1 MHGAGGCRGAAR
13 AGTVPR
19 QLLRPHKL
27 VPGPCAPQPSPH
39 GAGERRYRASG
50 DLVPK
55 FGVCGAA
62 LPSVV

>member
-1 MHGAGGCRGAAR
+1 MHSAGGCRGAAR
-13 AGTVPR
+13 AGTVPE

-27 VPGPCAPQPSPH
+27 VPEPRAPQLRPH
-39 GAGERRYRASG
+39 GAGERRCRASG

-55 FGVCGAA
+55 FGVCGVA